1 MHQPRALFEA
11 TLRAAAFLTRL
22 SISSRVFESQ
32 GGPANARSPENASI
46 DAPGIGDRGARQARR
61 YQLGDDAYAFPLVGL
76 IVATPAA
83 ILLVVLPALGLS
95 PLVSGLLA
103 LASLVAMTGALHEDG
118 LADVADGLFG
128 HQPKDRALEIMHDS
142 RVGSYGAIALVLSL
156 ALRAALLAELCATRP
171 LLAAAA
177 ILAAAAA
184 SRGAMA
190 AFWALTMPATQT
202 GLAAR
207 AGRPSRQNGWTS
219 LLIGTAI
226 ALCFASPLAGL
237 VPTLAAAALAAVT
250 LALFRR
256 FIRRRIGG
264 QTGDCLGA
272 AQQLCE
278 MAVLLGFSVGS

>member
-22 SISSRVFESQ
+22 SISSRVFETHRGASRGQ
-32 GGPANARSPENASI
+32 SPENASI
-46 DAPGIGDRGARQARR
+46 GTPGAGNPAARPARPYR
-61 YQLGDDAYAFPLVGL
+61 LGDDAHAFPLVGL
-76 IVATPAA
+76 IAAAPAA
-83 ILLVVLPALGLS
+83 ILLVTLSALGLS
-95 PLVSGLLA
+95 PLVCGLVGVA
-103 LASLVAMTGALHEDG
+103 ALVAMTGALHEDG

-128 HQPKDRALEIMHDS
+128 HQPKDRALDIMHDS
-142 RVGSYGAIALVLSL
+142 RVGSYGAVALVLSL
-156 ALRAALLAELCATRP
+156 GLRAALLAELAATRP

-190 AFWALTMPATQT
+190 AFWALTPPATDA

-207 AGRPSRQNGWTS
+207 AGRPLRQKGVAS
-219 LLIGTAI
+219 LLIGAAI
-226 ALCFASPLAGL
+226 ALLLALPLAGL
-237 VPTLAAAALAAVT
+237 VPTLAAAALAALT

-256 FIRRRIGG
+256 FVIRRIGG

-278 MAVLLGFSVGS
+278 MALLLGFSIGS